1 MATTAHHTAEVIDA
15 PEEANEVALTE
26 IPPARPVPSLL
37 DDARNGLL
45 KKPRSIPPKYFYD
58 GVGSQLFDQICDT
71 PEYYP
76 TRTEAA
82 LLEVHSDEIVAVAR
96 PEEILELGAG
106 TMRKT
111 RFLIDA
117 AAQSG
122 TLTSYAPFDI
132 SADALEETGRR
143 IVGDYRSLDLNLL
156 VGDYLAGLD
165 NLPRSDARRLFV
177 FLGGTIGNFEPAA
190 AEAFLAELADHMQ
203 PGDHLLIGMDRVKDP
218 AVLTA
223 AYNDAQGVTAAFNLN
238 LLDVLNRELGADF
251 DTGRFFHRAVF
262 NEALSRIEMH
272 LVSRGKQR
280 VHCAALDAAIE
291 LEDGETILTEISRKF
306 TDQSIA
312 ALMEDT
318 GFAIERHFRPAN
330 DYFSLVLAKPR

>member
-1 MATTAHHTAEVIDA
+1 MTAHHTLEVIES
-15 PEEANEVALTE
+15 PKGTNEVALTE
-26 IPPARPVPSLL
+26 VPPARPIPSLL
-37 DDARNGLL
+37 EDVRSGLL

-82 LLEVHSDEIVAVAR
+82 LLEAHAEEIVSVAR

-106 TMRKT
+106 TVRKT

-117 AAQSG
+117 AARAG

-165 NLPRSDARRLFV
+165 NLPQNGARRLFV

-190 AEAFLAELADHMQ
+190 AEAFLSELAQHMS
-203 PGDHLLIGMDRVKDP
+203 PTDHLLIGMDRVKDP

-223 AYNDAQGVTAAFNLN
+223 AYNDAEGVTAAFNLN

-251 DTGRFFHRAVF
+251 DTDRFFHRAVF
-262 NEALSRIEMH
+262 DEDSSRIEMH
-272 LVSRGKQR
+272 LVSKEEQTVRFD
-280 VHCAALDAAIE
+280 ALDASVDLDE
-291 LEDGETILTEISRKF
+291 GETILTEISRKF
-306 TDQSIA
+306 TDDAIA
-312 ALMEDT
+312 ALMRKT
-318 GFAIERHFRPAN
+318 GFAIERHFTPAN